1 MTGAAMGAAIL
12 YSFRRCPYAIRAR
25 LALAAAGLRPDL
37 ELREVNLRA
46 RPPELVEVS
55 PKATVPVLVSG
66 EQVLDE
72 SLAIMRWALERHE
85 PHGGLLEA
93 PAEAIEALIAEN
105 DGPFKLHLDRWK
117 YAQRYGAEGMAERH
131 RHRQAALDILRGWSR
146 KLEPEG
152 WLLGDRP
159 CLADWALLPF
169 VRQFQQTDPQ
179 GLEAETELQPLRT
192 WLAAFLASREL
203 ARVLE
208 SPWGERTAWR
218 SPRWLYHLALR
229 EEWQQACREGIYRR
243 STRGLS
249 LEQVGFIHASNADQ
263 VAATFERFYADAA
276 AVLLL
281 TIDPLRLSRAGVE
294 VRREPAPQS
303 GELFPH
309 LYGPLPL
316 EAVVLAEPYRP

>member
-1 MTGAAMGAAIL
+1 
-12 YSFRRCPYAIRAR
+12 
-25 LALAAAGLRPDL
+25 
-37 ELREVNLRA
+37 
-46 RPPELVEVS
+46 
-55 PKATVPVLVSG
+55 
-66 EQVLDE
+66 
-72 SLAIMRWALERHE
+72 
-85 PHGGLLEA
+85 
-93 PAEAIEALIAEN
+93 
-105 DGPFKLHLDRWK
+105 
-117 YAQRYGAEGMAERH
+117 
-131 RHRQAALDILRGWSR
+131 
-146 KLEPEG
+146 
-152 WLLGDRP
+152 
-159 CLADWALLPF
+159 
-169 VRQFQQTDPQ
+169 
-179 GLEAETELQPLRT
+179 QPLRT

-229 EEWQQACREGIYRR
+229 EEWQQACREEIYRR